1 MFPRPEAHQ
10 TAPFLKGQRM
20 KTATKAKPKPAPKPE
35 PKPEQ
40 AKPSSP
46 INAAPISNGVLHI
59 PIEQILAN
67 SNQPRQTWS
76 IEKDDEGRTALERL
90 AESIRE
96 HGILQPLVVTP
107 RNGRYMI
114 VCGERRYRAAK
125 QLATF
130 KTLPCTVKNGLNE
143 REMMELSVT
152 ENLQR
157 EDLTPID
164 QARAYRMLID
174 KCGYTV
180 RSLAKKLGLSAG
192 MVSMK
197 LSVLKLSPELQADIR
212 AGKLT
217 ESQGT
222 VIAQAVNKKPVEE
235 RAKAMQDIKHR
246 IDAAKS
252 QKPKLDTKDVKAI
265 AKTTTSHASPS
276 SNSKAKAR
284 KPRIKPPSPGEK
296 KQASQ
301 FLKLLERFKKDLKPF
316 EKHANPP
323 ARRRFAE
330 VLTSLK
336 KDIARTVQD
345 SVSVLGKLYPELTA
359 VEKERQFSS

>member
-1 MFPRPEAHQ
+1 
-10 TAPFLKGQRM
+10 M
-20 KTATKAKPKPAPKPE
+20 KTATKPKPKPAPKPE
-35 PKPEQ
+35 PKPEPP
-40 AKPSSP
+40 KPSSP
-46 INAAPISNGVLHI
+46 VQSTPPPNGVLHV
-59 PIEQILAN
+59 PIEQVMPN
-67 SNQPRQTWS
+67 PNQPRQTWS
-76 IEKDDEGRTALERL
+76 SEKDEEGRTALERL
-90 AESIRE
+90 ADSIRE

-107 RNGRYMI
+107 HQGKYMI

-130 KTLPCTVKNGLNE
+130 KTLPCIVRNGLNE

-157 EDLTPID
+157 EDLSPVD
-164 QARAYRMLID
+164 QARAYRVLID

-180 RSLAKKLGLSAG
+180 RSLAKKLGLSPAA
-192 MVSMK
+192 VSMK

-222 VIAQAVNKKPVEE
+222 AIAQAVNKKPPEE
-235 RAKAMQDIKHR
+235 RAKAMQDIKSR
-246 IDAAKS
+246 IDTAKS
-252 QKPKLDTKDVKAI
+252 QKPRLDTKDVKAI
-265 AKTTTSHASPS
+265 AKTTTSHASPTS
-276 SNSKAKAR
+276 TSKGKDR

-296 KQASQ
+296 KQANA
-301 FLKLLERFKKDLKPF
+301 FLKVLDRIKKDLKPF

-330 VLTSLK
+330 VLCHLK
-336 KDIARTVQD
+336 KDAARAVQD
-345 SVSVLGKLYPELTA
+345 SVAVLGKLYPELTN
-359 VEKERQFSS
+359 VEKERQFGT

>member
-1 MFPRPEAHQ
+1 
-10 TAPFLKGQRM
+10 M
-20 KTATKAKPKPAPKPE
+20 KTATKSKPAPKANG
-35 PKPEQ
+35 KPEQ
-40 AKPSSP
+40 AKPASP
-46 INAAPISNGVLHI
+46 LQSTPVSNGVLHL
-59 PIEQILAN
+59 PIEQVIPN
-67 SNQPRQTWS
+67 PNQCRQSWS
-76 IEKDDEGRTALERL
+76 TEKDDEGRTALERL

-107 RNGRYMI
+107 HNGRYMI

-130 KTLPCTVKNGLNE
+130 KTLPCLVKNGLNE

-246 IDAAKS
+246 IDTAKS
-252 QKPKLDTKDVKAI
+252 QKPRLDTKDVKAI
-265 AKTTTSHASPS
+265 AKTTTAHASPS
-276 SNSKAKAR
+276 SNAKGKTAGK
-284 KPRIKPPSPGEK
+284 KPRVKPPSPGEK
-296 KQASQ
+296 KQANA

-323 ARRRFAE
+323 LRRRFAE
-330 VLTSLK
+330 VLCHLK
-336 KDIARTVQD
+336 KDAARTVQD
-345 SVSVLGKLYPELTA
+345 SVAVLGKLYPELTS
-359 VEKERQFSS
+359 VEKERQFGA